1 MSEYKVVDAEQL
13 DSDLKSVADEI
24 RNVSGTTE
32 LLDFPEGFKASIKN
46 FQQGGS
52 SGVVEIGSCGENAT
66 WTLYSDGRFIISGTG
81 STIDMTYENYKNSE
95 WFQNYR
101 YDVVTIIVENGITR
115 LGDYFFAGL
124 GKAVSVS
131 IPDSVSE
138 IGDWVFGYCTSL
150 LEVVISKNIAE
161 LGNFAFSGCTSL
173 RHCVIPEGIT
183 SLNSGVFQNCKGLE
197 SIVFPKALTLI
208 NSANFTLTSKLAYV
222 YFSGT
227 KTEWDDV
234 KISTYQGDE
243 KDNQYIF
250 TATICCE
257 YDPNADTVDG
267 WNVNVVTDDSDIEN
281 ITEPTITFMYTVGG

>member
-1 MSEYKVVDAEQL
+1 MAVNHVNL
-13 DSDLKSVADEI
+13 
-24 RNVSGTTE
+24 
-32 LLDFPEGFKASIKN
+32 
-46 FQQGGS
+46 S
-52 SGVVEIGSCGENAT
+52 SGEELIDLRHDTVTKDVLLKGYTAHGADGEPIVGEYEPESDVVASGSCGENAT

-95 WFQNYR
+95 WYSK
-101 YDVVTIIVENGITR
+101 YWDDVVTIIIENGITR

-124 GKAVSVS
+124 RKAVSVS

-138 IGDWVFGYCTSL
+138 IGDWVFGYCASL
-150 LEVVISKNIAE
+150 LEVVISKNITE

-183 SLNSGVFQNCKGLE
+183 ILKSGVFQACRGLE
-197 SIVFPKALTLI
+197 SIVLPKSLKNI
-208 NSANFTLTSKLAYV
+208 SNANFTQSSKLAYV

-234 KISTYQGDE
+234 EISTYPGDE
-243 KDNQYIF
+243 DDNQYLF
-250 TATICCE
+250 TATLCCE

-267 WNVNVVTDDSDIEN
+267 WNVNVITDDSDIEN